1 MTPRNCFA
9 DNPLPLHVRLYIH
22 QSLWCLS
29 FRVWARDAGL
39 LWLPA
44 LMLGGTAV
52 TLGGGHA
59 VLREAWFA
67 RDIELPQYLAAHLPL
82 RCVTVPCVCGGSERV
97 REDQGTGHWMCSTLK
112 KRYIMTS
119 TSVF

>member
-1 MTPRNCFA
+1 MRRC
-9 DNPLPLHVRLYIH
+9 VH

-82 RCVTVPCVCGGSERV
+82 RCVGVSCVCGGSGKAWG
-97 REDQGTGHWMCSTLK
+97 D
-112 KRYIMTS
+112 
-119 TSVF
+119 